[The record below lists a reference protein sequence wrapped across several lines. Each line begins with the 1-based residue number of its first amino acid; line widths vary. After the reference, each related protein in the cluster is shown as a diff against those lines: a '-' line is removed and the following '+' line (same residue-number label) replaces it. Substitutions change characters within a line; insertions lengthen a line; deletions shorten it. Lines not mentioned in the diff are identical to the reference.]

1 MKKSVG
7 DYIVSQGVSVSQLYG
22 RQVGLL
28 GFPAGS
34 HPEPVSSAEIGTVV
48 ETLPKETN
56 KEWEWFKF
64 SSSIKPHF
72 IPDGYGTY
80 ELVVEV

>member
-1 MKKSVG
+1 M
-7 DYIVSQGVSVSQLYG
+7 
-22 RQVGLL
+22 
-28 GFPAGS
+28 
-34 HPEPVSSAEIGTVV
+34 GTVV

-80 ELVVEV
+80 ELVVEVWRSVLQYPFIFRWIVDTFIPSPRRIIGCAFKTPK